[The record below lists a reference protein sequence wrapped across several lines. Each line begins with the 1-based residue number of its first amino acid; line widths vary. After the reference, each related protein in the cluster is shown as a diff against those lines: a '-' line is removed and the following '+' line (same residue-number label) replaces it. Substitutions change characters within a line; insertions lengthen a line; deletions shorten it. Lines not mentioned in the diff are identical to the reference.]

1 MCACAANIRKAF
13 ALHKGV
19 HADHEIEADVHI
31 AQHVE
36 RQIGSSRLD
45 GRDLVV
51 LAADP
56 PPRRSIHR
64 LLDHACGSVQRV
76 RRSGCGGCS
85 GSRTP

>member
-1 MCACAANIRKAF
+1 MCLRAANIRKAF

-45 GRDLVV
+45 GY
-51 LAADP
+51 
-56 PPRRSIHR
+56 
-64 LLDHACGSVQRV
+64 
-76 RRSGCGGCS
+76 
-85 GSRTP
+85 